1 MDSFCLN
8 LLKVIVKA
16 IDNKKGR
23 NPVVLDVQ
31 NISQLTD
38 YFVFVEGNVG
48 VHIKAIA
55 DTIIEELK
63 KLKVYPLNVEGLS
76 YSDWVVIDYGF
87 IVIHLFVSS
96 VREQYCLEELWK
108 DGAIITSDCLA
119 S

>member
-63 KLKVYPLNVEGLS
+63 KTKSLS
-76 YSDWVVIDYGF
+76 IECG
-87 IVIHLFVSS
+87 
-96 VREQYCLEELWK
+96 R
-108 DGAIITSDCLA
+108 T
-119 S
+119 

>member
-23 NPVVLDVQ
+23 NPVVLDVKK
-31 NISQLTD
+31 ISQLTD

-48 VHIKAIA
+48 VHVKAVA

-76 YSDWVVIDYGF
+76 HSDWVVIDYGF

-108 DGAIITSDCLA
+108 DGVIITSDWLA

>member
-63 KLKVYPLNVEGLS
+63 N
-76 YSDWVVIDYGF
+76 
-87 IVIHLFVSS
+87 
-96 VREQYCLEELWK
+96 
-108 DGAIITSDCLA
+108 
-119 S
+119 